1 MKFGDKLIELR
12 KKNGYSQEELAERLG
27 VSRQSVS
34 KWESNNTY
42 PETDKIIQIANLFDC
57 SMDDLIN
64 DKITD
69 VESTQRKNR
78 NNVKKIWNSFLEF
91 ITTTIDMFSKMKFI
105 EGLKC
110 IIVMLLLLLILHIFG
125 NIICKG
131 VASVIANIFNF
142 ISNDFVFT
150 FREILKNIFF
160 LIWYII
166 SAIIIIHAFKIK
178 YLNNYTKTY
187 KVIEKDSKDDKNTN
201 KDEKVK
207 EEAIVK
213 NENEK
218 PFEFLEVLA
227 GIIIIFI
234 KIMAGFIALGAIF
247 SSIGLIVAS
256 VIMIAGIPMNILFL
270 WITLFLVS
278 ASIASI
284 EIIVLLIKFIF
295 NKKINIPASIIIFI
309 SCVILSGLSL
319 GMTVLQIRN
328 IELIE
333 DDSVFNI
340 TTKEIEIEYKENL
353 VVKSSGLGID
363 NQYKYIIDNNIEEN
377 KIIVSRDIDEDY
389 FRLYTR
395 DSEMD
400 HLPLIVVYEES
411 NAGPKMF
418 FNLYLENLKKNKFVT
433 FNGYGNDPLVIK
445 ANESTINKLINNMKL
460 LYLVEEHKDGDIIN
474 ITVRDDKVHFKYG
487 LNGEYYA
494 INDSIKYEED
504 NYTCKK
510 EIEVTKYGERINYTC
525 DYTKEEE

>member
-12 KKNGYSQEELAERLG
+12 KKNGYSQEELAEKLG

-42 PETDKIIQIANLFDC
+42 PETDKIVQIANLFDC

-78 NNVKKIWNSFLEF
+78 NNVKKIWNSFLDF

-131 VASVIANIFNF
+131 VASVIANIFSF
-142 ISNDFVFT
+142 ISNDFVSV

-160 LIWYII
+160 LVWYII

-178 YLNNYTKTY
+178 YLNNYTKTI
-187 KVIEKDSKDDKNTN
+187 KIVEKEDKSSV

-207 EEAIVK
+207 EEVIVK

-227 GIIIIFI
+227 QIIIIFI
-234 KIMAGFIALGAIF
+234 KIMAGFIVLGTIC
-247 SSIGLIVAS
+247 SSIGL
-256 VIMIAGIPMNILFL
+256 VIATVITIAGIPTNILFL
-270 WITLFLVS
+270 WITLTLLAAAVV
-278 ASIASI
+278 SI
-284 EIIVLLIKFIF
+284 EIIILLIKFIF
-295 NKKINIPASIIIFI
+295 NKKVNVPLSIIVFI
-309 SCVILSGLSL
+309 SCVVLSGLSI

-328 IELIE
+328 IKLIE
-333 DDSVFNI
+333 DNSVFNI
-340 TTKEIEIEYKENL
+340 TTKEIELEYQENL
-353 VVKSSGLGID
+353 VVKSNGLGVD
-363 NQYKYIIDNNIEEN
+363 NQYKYIIDNSIEEN
-377 KIIVSRDIDEDY
+377 KIIVSRDIDENY
-389 FRLYTR
+389 FKLYTR
-395 DSEMD
+395 NQEMD
-400 HLPLIVVYEES
+400 HLPLIVVHEET
-411 NAGPKMF
+411 NDVPQMIFK
-418 FNLYLENLKKNKFVT
+418 LYIENLKKNKLVT

-445 ANESTINKLINNMKL
+445 ANESTISKLISNMKL
-460 LYLVEEHKDGDIIN
+460 LYLIEEEKDDNIIN
-474 ITVRDDKVHFKYG
+474 ITIRDDKVHFTYG

-494 INDSIKYEED
+494 INDTIKYDVE

-510 EIEVTKYGERINYTC
+510 EIEITKYGERINYTC
-525 DYTKEEE
+525 DFIEEEN

>member
-12 KKNGYSQEELAERLG
+12 KKNGYSQEELAEKLG

-78 NNVKKIWNSFLEF
+78 NNIKKIWNSFLDF
-91 ITTTIDMFSKMKFI
+91 ITTTVDMFSKMKFI

-110 IIVMLLLLLILHIFG
+110 IIVMLLILLVLHIFG

-131 VASVIANIFNF
+131 VASVIANIFSF

-160 LIWYII
+160 LLWYVI

-178 YLNNYTKTY
+178 YLNNYTKT
-187 KVIEKDSKDDKNTN
+187 IIKDN
-201 KDEKVK
+201 KEEKVSNK
-207 EEAIVK
+207 EETKKEEVVVK

-227 GIIIIFI
+227 QIIVIFI
-234 KIMAGFIALGAIF
+234 KIMAGFIVLGTICT
-247 SSIGLIVAS
+247 SIGL
-256 VIMIAGIPMNILFL
+256 VIATVITIAGITANILFL
-270 WITLFLVS
+270 WVS
-278 ASIASI
+278 LLLISATIVSI
-284 EIIVLLIKFIF
+284 EIIILLIKFIF
-295 NKKINIPASIIIFI
+295 NKKVNVPLSIITFI
-309 SCVILSGLSL
+309 ACVVLSGLSL

-328 IELIE
+328 IEVIE
-333 DDSVFNI
+333 DNSPFNI
-340 TTKEIEIEYKENL
+340 ITKEMELEYSENL
-353 VVKSSGLGID
+353 VVKSWGLGVD
-363 NQYKYIIDNNIEEN
+363 NQYKYIIDNSLEDN
-377 KIIVSRDIDEDY
+377 KIIVSRDIAEKY
-389 FRLYTR
+389 FKLYTVNR
-395 DSEMD
+395 EID
-400 HLPLIVVYEES
+400 HVPVINVTEES
-411 NAGPKMF
+411 IGGPREF
-418 FNLYLENLKKNKFVT
+418 FNLYLENLKKNKLVT

-460 LYLVEEHKDGDIIN
+460 LYLIDEQREDNIIN
-474 ITVRDDKVHFKYG
+474 ISIKDDKVHFIYG

-494 INDSIKYEED
+494 INDTIKYDVED
-504 NYTCKK
+504 YTCKK
-510 EIEVTKYGERINYTC
+510 EIEVTNYGEKINYTC
-525 DYTKEEE
+525 DYIREEE

>member
-12 KKNGYSQEELAERLG
+12 KKNGYSQEELAEKLG

-42 PETDKIIQIANLFDC
+42 PETDKIVQIANLFDC

-78 NNVKKIWNSFLEF
+78 NNVKKIWNSFLDF

-131 VASVIANIFNF
+131 VASVIANIFSF
-142 ISNDFVFT
+142 ISNDFVSV

-160 LIWYII
+160 LVWYII

-178 YLNNYTKTY
+178 YLNNYTKTI
-187 KVIEKDSKDDKNTN
+187 KVVEKEDKSSV

-207 EEAIVK
+207 EEVIVK

-227 GIIIIFI
+227 QIIIIFI
-234 KIMAGFIALGAIF
+234 KIMAGFIVLGTIC
-247 SSIGLIVAS
+247 SSIGL
-256 VIMIAGIPMNILFL
+256 VIATVITIAGIPTNILFL
-270 WITLFLVS
+270 WITLTLLAAAVV
-278 ASIASI
+278 SI
-284 EIIVLLIKFIF
+284 EIIILLIKFIF
-295 NKKINIPASIIIFI
+295 NKKVNVPLSIIVFI
-309 SCVILSGLSL
+309 SCVVLSGLSI

-328 IELIE
+328 IKLIE
-333 DDSVFNI
+333 DNSVFNI
-340 TTKEIEIEYKENL
+340 TTKEIELEYQENL
-353 VVKSSGLGID
+353 VVKSNGLGVD
-363 NQYKYIIDNNIEEN
+363 NQYKYIIDNSIEEN
-377 KIIVSRDIDEDY
+377 KIIVSRDIDENY
-389 FRLYTR
+389 FKLYTR
-395 DSEMD
+395 NQEMD
-400 HLPLIVVYEES
+400 HLPLIVVHEET
-411 NAGPKMF
+411 NDVPQMIFK
-418 FNLYLENLKKNKFVT
+418 LYIENLKKNKLVT

-445 ANESTINKLINNMKL
+445 ANESTISKLISNMKL
-460 LYLVEEHKDGDIIN
+460 LYLIEEEKDDNIIN
-474 ITVRDDKVHFKYG
+474 ITIRDDKVHFTYG

-494 INDSIKYEED
+494 INDTIKYDVE

-510 EIEVTKYGERINYTC
+510 EIEITKYGERINYTC
-525 DYTKEEE
+525 DFIEEEN